1 MKDGRLLKRSSKYKL
16 MGIRTLGSPC
26 NREYSVASQNEEEE
40 LDESN

>member
-26 NREYSVASQNEEEE
+26 REYSVASQNEEEE
-40 LDESN
+40 LDENN